1 MQLLLAVATAAAA
14 AAVATVVAAV
24 ACGYRVDDCDQPM
37 QRFTLDEAL
46 DEHAVERLVTVNHV
60 IDRIDLE
67 CEVVCESI
75 YLDQNPQGAATSV
88 EVCELKIDG
97 DFTGDPKAVVGSLY
111 CEGHGISQ
119 FCVDG

>member
-1 MQLLLAVATAAAA
+1 MQLLLAVAV
-14 AAVATVVAAV
+14 AVAVTVTVAAL